1 MQSKISRIDNP
12 LTVISIFSGIA
23 EGVAA
28 VALPF
33 ANNNTQEILAWFLV
47 FFPGILVTLFF
58 ATLNFNPKSLY
69 APTDYRDDQNFLQAL
84 SYTKTGYT
92 ITTVSTDEAPL
103 LELPALDDKPFG
115 DMWPESRT
123 TNKQIDQSNKFFN
136 ELHQLIKILFREK
149 ILDTMKYGV
158 KGDGLF
164 LLTVCA
170 PGYQTNL
177 NLSEDFILIASE
189 HLNSEIELK
198 IAGHAISSNNPEEVA
213 LKLFGYIKKEMTRR
227 LEDAKKI
234 DE

>member
-1 MQSKISRIDNP
+1 
-12 LTVISIFSGIA
+12 
-23 EGVAA
+23 
-28 VALPF
+28 
-33 ANNNTQEILAWFLV
+33 
-47 FFPGILVTLFF
+47 
-58 ATLNFNPKSLY
+58 
-69 APTDYRDDQNFLQAL
+69 
-84 SYTKTGYT
+84 
-92 ITTVSTDEAPL
+92 
-103 LELPALDDKPFG
+103 
-115 DMWPESRT
+115 
-123 TNKQIDQSNKFFN
+123 
-136 ELHQLIKILFREK
+136 
-149 ILDTMKYGV
+149 MKYGV